1 MERQRHVPAA
11 VWGPAACAVLLLIL
25 IVASMYQYAC
35 YPWKDTVRVEKLM
48 CYNSTGSPNDRWK
61 VQTISEMTARSG
73 LTAELL
79 SALAAISLIS
89 IYHTLCCLKGR
100 CQFHDTW
107 HIIDATFAV
116 GALGFV
122 GLTVWN
128 LRVESTVHTCFTS
141 QTIMAVFLQVTVLT
155 WSCYVLPR
163 GRSRTMQIALW
174 AVILL
179 SMLWYVITLS
189 AYDAPDPGPHYFDA
203 KYYYHA
209 YGQFVFFITYYIY
222 LSYMAHCSA
231 IETPYSKMK
240 SVSPQSSPR
249 KRANTALFSTIKL

>member
-1 MERQRHVPAA
+1 MKYPRHVPAA

-25 IVASMYQYAC
+25 IVTSMYQYAC
-35 YPWKDTVRVEKLM
+35 YPWEDTVRVEKLT
-48 CYNSTGSPNDRWK
+48 CYNSTGSPNARWK

-79 SALAAISLIS
+79 SGLAAISLIS
-89 IYHTLCCLKGR
+89 IYHTLCYLKGR
-100 CQFHDTW
+100 CSSRETW

-155 WSCYVLPR
+155 WGCCALRP
-163 GRSRTMQIALW
+163 GRSRIIQIAMW

-179 SMLWYVITLS
+179 SMLWYVIMLS
-189 AYDAPDPGPHYFDA
+189 ANGAPDPGPHYFDG

-209 YGQFVFFITYYIY
+209 YGQFVFFITYYTY
-222 LSYMAHCSA
+222 LSYVAHC
-231 IETPYSKMK
+231 
-240 SVSPQSSPR
+240 QSGLPA
-249 KRANTALFSTIKL
+249 KKAKYEQLQDTTTAQPAEMFSTIKL